1 MCLNV
6 QYLVFLKHITL
17 IFNKIFDF
25 FIILILMAEGFCLGA
40 RAGKAVALPIQNE
53 FLRYFKN
60 NTLIL
65 FKTAIFRFKINIS
78 TFQN

>member
-1 MCLNV
+1 
-6 QYLVFLKHITL
+6 
-17 IFNKIFDF
+17 
-25 FIILILMAEGFCLGA
+25 MAEGLCLGA

-65 FKTAIFRFKINIS
+65 FKTAIFWFKINIS
-78 TFQN
+78 TIQNYFVHLKVALMSWF

>member
-1 MCLNV
+1 MFKC
-6 QYLVFLKHITL
+6 I
-17 IFNKIFDF
+17 IFNIFKTHNF
-25 FIILILMAEGFCLGA
+25 NFQQNIILILKADGFCLGA

-65 FKTAIFRFKINIS
+65 FKTAIF
-78 TFQN
+78 

>member
-1 MCLNV
+1 
-6 QYLVFLKHITL
+6 
-17 IFNKIFDF
+17 
-25 FIILILMAEGFCLGA
+25 MAEGFCLGA
-40 RAGKAVALPIQNE
+40 RAGKAVALPIQIE